1 MGTLRLVGSGLVGV
15 ILLWAGVGTGMAQTF
30 NSGSTGADGAFN
42 PTCTP
47 TPCTVQQAL
56 PASGIFNFTTINI
69 PSGITVK
76 FIRNQ
81 TNTPVTMLATG
92 NVTING
98 IIDISGSAGTDGVNS
113 TNLAFTAGAGG
124 PGGFD
129 GGNGANGLV
138 SSNGGAGLGPGGGAG
153 GTSGISGYAGG
164 GGFAA
169 VGSGGALG
177 GAMYGTASLLPLIG
191 GSGGGGGLMQFFGTT
206 AGGGGGGG
214 GALLIAS
221 SGTIT
226 VQGGTLR
233 ARGGDTSSA
242 PVPSAFYGGAGS
254 GGAIRLVAT
263 TITGTGGTIDVAGGA
278 QVFSPA
284 NPGAGGRV
292 RIEAFTNTAS
302 VNFGTPAP
310 GAVTVALPSPAILPT
325 PPTLTISSV
334 AGVSAPAS
342 PGAKYSSPDIV
353 VPAGTANPMTVV
365 LAASRVPLG
374 TTITVT
380 TKPENGAGTSA
391 TSTGLTGTVASSTA
405 TASLTIA
412 TDQPSVLS
420 ATVSFRLVAL
430 GTGGPV
436 YVEGEPV
443 EWVRVTAALGGRS
456 RVVYVTQSGRE
467 IPLETLQ

>member
-1 MGTLRLVGSGLVGV
+1 MWTLKLVGRGFVGG
-15 ILLWAGVGTGMAQTF
+15 ILLCASVGTAAAQTF

-56 PASGIFNFTTINI
+56 PTSGVFNFTTITIATN
-69 PSGITVK
+69 ITVK
-76 FIRNQ
+76 FTKNQ

-98 IIDISGSAGTDGVNS
+98 IIDISGLAGADGVNS

-129 GGNGANGLV
+129 GGNGATGLV
-138 SSNGGAGLGPGGGAG
+138 SSTGGAGLGPGGGLG
-153 GTSGISGYAGG
+153 GFSSNPYGGG

-169 VGSGGALG
+169 VGPGGTTG

-191 GSGGGGGLMQFFGTT
+191 GSGGGAGWMQTFGRTSG
-206 AGGGGGGG
+206 AGGGGG

-226 VQGGTLR
+226 LQGGTLR
-233 ARGGDTSSA
+233 ARGGSTSWA
-242 PVPSAFYGGAGS
+242 PVAAAWFGGGGS
-254 GGAIRLVAT
+254 GGAIRVVAT
-263 TITGTGGTIDVAGGA
+263 AITGTGGTIDVAGGTLIYGT
-278 QVFSPA
+278 
-284 NPGAGGRV
+284 NGGAGGRA

-302 VNFGTPAP
+302 INFGTPAP

-353 VPAGTANPMTVV
+353 VPAGTTNPMTIA
-365 LAASRVPLG
+365 LGASQVPLG
-374 TTITVT
+374 TTIAVT
-380 TKPENGAGTSA
+380 TKPENGAVTSA

-430 GTGGPV
+430 GDGGPI

-443 EWVRVTAALGGRS
+443 EWVRVTATLGGRS

-467 IPLETLQ
+467 ISLETLQ

>member
-1 MGTLRLVGSGLVGV
+1 MWTLRLAWSGIVAG
-15 ILLWAGVGTGMAQTF
+15 ILLWAGAGTGMAQTF

-56 PASGIFNFTTINI
+56 PASGVFNFTTINI
-69 PSGITVK
+69 PTNITVK
-76 FIRNQ
+76 FTKNQ

-98 IIDISGSAGTDGVNS
+98 IIDVSGSPGTDGVNS
-113 TNLAFTAGAGG
+113 TNLAFTAGASG

-129 GGNGANGLV
+129 GGNGATGLV
-138 SSNGGAGLGPGGGAG
+138 SSTGGAGLGPGGGAG
-153 GTSGISGYAGG
+153 GLSGSAYGGG

-169 VGSGGALG
+169 VGSGGTAG

-191 GSGGGGGLMQFFGTT
+191 GSGGGAGWTQTFGRTSG
-206 AGGGGGGG
+206 AGGGGG

-226 VQGGTLR
+226 LQGGILR
-233 ARGGDTSSA
+233 ARGGNTSGA
-242 PVPSAFYGGAGS
+242 PVPSAFYGGGGS

-263 TITGTGGTIDVAGGA
+263 AITGTGGTIDVAGGT

-292 RIEAFTNTAS
+292 GIEAFTNTAS
-302 VNFGTPAP
+302 INFGTPAP

-353 VPAGTANPMTVV
+353 VPAGTTNPMTVA
-365 LAASRVPLG
+365 LAASQVPLG

-380 TKPENGAGTSA
+380 TKPENGAATSA
-391 TSTGLTGTVASSTA
+391 TSTGLSGTVASSTA

-412 TDQPSVLS
+412 TDQPSVLG

-430 GTGGPV
+430 GAGGPV
-436 YVEGEPV
+436 YVQGEPV
-443 EWVRVTAALGGRS
+443 EWVRVTATLGGRS
-456 RVVYVTQSGRE
+456 RVVYVMQSGRG